1 MYGGSGGG
9 GGGKPDVPMLRPG
22 DLFDKRKQRDAARL
36 KAYNTILEQIYT
48 RIKTASKQGSD
59 PWIVYSLP
67 PFLIGMPRIDLE
79 DACIFIIFMLRQQQ
93 YEVRYTYP
101 NLIYISWKHHEKNY
115 LLNTSPIMQTM
126 LAAAQS
132 SKPKNELKKGGT
144 AQVRFQEQVVQH
156 TFQPGSP
163 TGGQRSARAPPRS
176 TANYTPPT
184 SFLNALEQPMTEP
197 RADVLKDF
205 LNF

>member
-1 MYGGSGGG
+1 MFGSGN

-59 PWIVYSLP
+59 PWITYTIP
-67 PFLIGMPRIDLE
+67 PIILGFPRVDLE
-79 DACIFIIFMLRQQQ
+79 DCVVYLVYMLRQQA

-101 NLIYISWKHHEKNY
+101 NLLYISWKHHEREY
-115 LLNTSPIMQTM
+115 LLKNSPIMQTM
-126 LAAAQS
+126 LATKS
-132 SKPKNELKKGGT
+132 SKPVGELKKGGAT
-144 AQVRFQEQVVQH
+144 QVRFQESVTQH

-163 TGGQRSARAPPRS
+163 TGPPRSARAPPRS
-176 TANYTPPT
+176 TASYTPPT

>member
-1 MYGGSGGG
+1 MYGGGN
-9 GGGKPDVPMLRPG
+9 GGKPDVPMLRPG

-36 KAYNTILEQIYT
+36 RGYNTILEQIYT
-48 RIKTASKQGSD
+48 RIKSASKQGAD
-59 PWIVYSLP
+59 PWITYTIP
-67 PFLIGMPRIDLE
+67 PIILGMPKIDLE
-79 DACIFIIFMLRQQQ
+79 DCVVYLVYMLRQQA

-101 NLIYISWKHHEKNY
+101 NLLYISWKHHEREY
-115 LLNTSPIMQTM
+115 LLKNSPIMQTM
-126 LAAAQS
+126 LATKS
-132 SKPKNELKKGGT
+132 SKPVGELKKGGAT
-144 AQVRFQEQVVQH
+144 QVRFQEQVVQH

-163 TGGQRSARAPPRS
+163 AGPPRSARAPPRS
-176 TANYTPPT
+176 TASYTPPT